1 VTNVTN
7 ALNRIC
13 ASNEAPSSRRNDKLK
28 HIGHFFRN
36 FSPPAQF
43 NYLRTVKDLSQA
55 TESDERLLVEAA
67 QQDPSKFAELY
78 EQNFHRVYAYVA
90 RRVRNRA
97 ETQDL
102 TAHVFQQAL
111 ANLGK
116 FKWKGAPFV
125 AWLYRIAANAVAD
138 HARKQAREFND
149 QADTSSERSAASD
162 FDESERC
169 ARLFAAVETLPE
181 DQQRVIKLRFAE
193 EKSIREIADEL
204 GRSEGAVKQLQFR
217 GLENLRNRLSTN

>member
-1 VTNVTN
+1 
-7 ALNRIC
+7 
-13 ASNEAPSSRRNDKLK
+13 
-28 HIGHFFRN
+28 
-36 FSPPAQF
+36 
-43 NYLRTVKDLSQA
+43 LSQA

-67 QQDPSKFAELY
+67 QNDPSRFAELY

-90 RRVRNRA
+90 RRVHNRA

-125 AWLYRIAANAVAD
+125 SWLYRIASNAIAD
-138 HARKQAREFND
+138 HARKQARELNE
-149 QADTSSERSAASD
+149 QSESSSERSAASD
-162 FDESERC
+162 FDESERS
-169 ARLFAAVETLPE
+169 ARLFAAVETLPD
-181 DQQRVIKLRFAE
+181 DQQRVIRLRFAE